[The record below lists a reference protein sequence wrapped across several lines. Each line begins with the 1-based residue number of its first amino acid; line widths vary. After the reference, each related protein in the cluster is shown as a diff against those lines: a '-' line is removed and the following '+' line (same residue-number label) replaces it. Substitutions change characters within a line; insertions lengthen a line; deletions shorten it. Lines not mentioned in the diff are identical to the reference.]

1 MIYRHDLKLEFVLR
15 SAPYGS
21 HGHLVNT
28 FCFTTDFPDLGS
40 VDIDCSLRHCL
51 EESIDSCLHGMAV
64 FLANSSFEPYLAH
77 DLLDAVFHDEV
88 LEVVFCDIIRVR
100 LVYDGCQLISEIP
113 DSGYEELP
121 FCDHY
126 YCDFVPPVDDYPL
139 D

>member
-15 SAPYGS
+15 SAPAGS
-21 HGHLVNT
+21 AGHLVNT
-28 FCFTTDFPDLGS
+28 YCFTTDSPDLGS
-40 VDIDCSLRHCL
+40 LDLDVPLRGCL
-51 EESIDSCLHGMAV
+51 EESIDSALHGMAV
-64 FLANSSFEPYLAH
+64 FLANSSFEPCLAH
-77 DLLDAVFHDEV
+77 DLLNAVFHDEI

-100 LVYDGCQLISEIP
+100 LVYCGYQLISEIP

-126 YCDFVPPVDDYPL
+126 YCDFVPSVDDYPL